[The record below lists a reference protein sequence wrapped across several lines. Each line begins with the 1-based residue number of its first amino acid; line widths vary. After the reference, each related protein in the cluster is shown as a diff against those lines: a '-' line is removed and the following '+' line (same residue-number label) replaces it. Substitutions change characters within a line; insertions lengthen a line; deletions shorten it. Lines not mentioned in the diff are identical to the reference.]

1 MSELERR
8 LAEHRAARNA
18 ARAAHDANLAQVKA
32 DLAARGIGGRIAD
45 KARGDALDLAGE
57 AVAVARESK
66 GIIAGAI
73 GALTL
78 WFLRDQVAALAAR
91 LFKPATVQDQLDS
104 PDEPVSFEEPAQ

>member
-8 LAEHRAARNA
+8 LADNRAARNA

-32 DLAARGIGGRIAD
+32 DLAARSIGGRIAD
-45 KARGDALDLAGE
+45 KARDDALDLASE
-57 AVAVARESK
+57 TVAVARESK

-78 WFLRDQVAALAAR
+78 WFLRDQVAALVAR
-91 LFKPATVQDQLDS
+91 LLKPAAVQDQAARQ
-104 PDEPVSFEEPAQ
+104 DEPESFEEPAE